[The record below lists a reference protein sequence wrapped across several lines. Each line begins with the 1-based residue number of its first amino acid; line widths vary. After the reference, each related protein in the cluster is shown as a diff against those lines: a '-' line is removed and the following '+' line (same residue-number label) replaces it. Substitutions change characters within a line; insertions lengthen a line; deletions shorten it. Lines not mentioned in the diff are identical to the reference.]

1 MSEQPVALITI
12 AEREVAN
19 LNVSTQIL
27 NLWRIGLQLRHIG
40 QHWRSYFQKWR
51 YLCKVW
57 NGG

>member
-12 AEREVAN
+12 AEREVTN

-40 QHWRSYFQKWR
+40 
-51 YLCKVW
+51 
-57 NGG
+57 